1 MTIDQ
6 IADQIEAWMKE
17 TGHVCPHCGKIRMG
31 DLGEEQQE
39 TELEPLEVPVPEKV
53 PA

>member
-1 MTIDQ
+1 MTVDQ

-31 DLGEEQQE
+31 NIEEE
-39 TELEPLEVPVPEKV
+39 HEIELEPLEVPVPEKV